1 MKQLLMHMR
10 RSVQKQ
16 PSTTLRYAM
25 TTRFRVWDGSHMHEP
40 PHQFL
45 IGSNGSVFKRQEVE
59 PAAPTGPVN
68 AEVMHSTGL
77 TDAEGREVWEGDVLE
92 YTDGSPSHTVVVWND
107 DALCRHTRNPART
120 HVLPRSD
127 SFGQAP
133 GVSTGGFSLFELCTR
148 LRLSTKVTFSGVA

>member
-25 TTRFRVWDGSHMHEP
+25 TTRFRVWDGEEMHEP

-45 IGSNGSVFKRQEVE
+45 IGPNGSVFKRQEVE

-107 DALCRHTRNPART
+107 DVAQFRIRLNNGDT
-120 HVLPRSD
+120 LPFHSYDHLSD
-127 SFGQAP
+127 HYRVVGNRYEHP
-133 GVSTGGFSLFELCTR
+133 ELMQEA
-148 LRLSTKVTFSGVA
+148 SA